1 MAEHK
6 IVFTDYYYAN
16 NDREREILGRLGDV
30 QIVDCTKLVP
40 GGAKQEDEVIRLAV
54 DADALIVQFARISSK
69 VIDALTRCRII
80 SRYAI
85 GVDTID
91 VQAAKARGI
100 VVANVPDYCIEE
112 VSDTALAHIFNCLRK
127 VTLAHELLHESSWSF
142 KRIRPLR
149 RISSLTVGLVAF
161 GHIARRLAEKLRPF
175 EARILAFDPYFVDCQ
190 SYRWVEFTSL
200 EELLARADVIS
211 IHAPHTP
218 ETYHLIDSERLAC
231 AKDGV
236 VLINTSRG
244 ALIDEQALAQ
254 ALESGKVAMAG
265 LDVLDYPDAEYANS
279 VLMRFPERVF
289 VTPHMGWYSEESI
302 QDLQRKTAL
311 NVYEMLAHGKPL
323 YSV

>member
-16 NDREREILGRLGDV
+16 NDREREILGRLGEV

-40 GGAKQEDEVIRLAV
+40 GGVKQEDEVVRHAA

-91 VQAAKARGI
+91 VQAAKTRGI

-127 VTLAHELLHESSWSF
+127 VTLAHELLHASNWSYD
-142 KRIRPLR
+142 RIRPLR

-175 EARILAFDPYFVDCQ
+175 GARILAFDPYFVDFE
-190 SYRWVEFTSL
+190 SYPWVESTSL

-211 IHAPHTP
+211 LHAPHTP
-218 ETYHLIDSERLAC
+218 ETHHLIDRERLAC
-231 AKDGV
+231 AKEGV

-254 ALESGKVAMAG
+254 DLE
-265 LDVLDYPDAEYANS
+265 VLDCPDGEYANS

-289 VTPHMGWYSEESI
+289 VTPHISWYSEESI